1 MSSYADEAAFASLYE
16 AEAWRVYAYARRH
29 TDPELA
35 HDVVSDTF
43 LAAWRHRDSL
53 PTPALP
59 WLLVTARNCV
69 SNHWRSRTR
78 QDRLAT
84 HLAGI
89 EHLASRSDTDIAER
103 LALTRAFA
111 QLSLDDRETLLL
123 VGWDGLTPAE
133 AAEVLGCS
141 ANTYAVRLSRA
152 RRRFTQLIDGAAPRL
167 RLVALP
173 SGELS

>member
-1 MSSYADEAAFASLYE
+1 MSTYADEAAFASMYE
-16 AEAWRVYAYARRH
+16 TEAWRVYAYARRH
-29 TDPELA
+29 TDAERA
-35 HDVVSDTF
+35 HDVVSDVF
-43 LAAWRHRDSL
+43 LAAWRHRQAL

-152 RRRFTQLIDGAAPRL
+152 RRRFSDFIEGPAPR
-167 RLVALP
+167 RHLVPLP
-173 SGELS
+173 TGDPS